1 MESTVVELDPI
12 PSDIRIATRQIKKIH
27 EANCLRK
34 GIDLNL
40 EIDESLPLV
49 WIDVI
54 RFNQVINNLVSNAI
68 KFTWEGH
75 VSLKISSTE
84 TTENEVTMTTE
95 VIDTDIGLSDSQ
107 QDKIWQIFTQAS
119 ASISRVY
126 GGTGLGLPIV
136 KSIVESM
143 GSEIHIDSEEGLGS
157 RFYFSLKL
165 PIASEKVAV
174 APIKSKQHHLNK
186 KRVLLVEDNEINVM
200 VGKQVLENG
209 GGGGVEVTVA
219 TNGQEAVDHNL
230 ADEFDAIL
238 MDIQMPV
245 MDGYT
250 ATQEIRKTDKDTPII
265 ALSASE
271 FMEVKDKIFQSGMNR
286 FVFKPFVPED
296 LLSQL
301 DNTINGRVLALS

>member
-136 KSIVESM
+136 QKHS
-143 GSEIHIDSEEGLGS
+143 GID
-157 RFYFSLKL
+157 
-165 PIASEKVAV
+165 
-174 APIKSKQHHLNK
+174 
-186 KRVLLVEDNEINVM
+186 
-200 VGKQVLENG
+200 
-209 GGGGVEVTVA
+209 GV
-219 TNGQEAVDHNL
+219 
-230 ADEFDAIL
+230 
-238 MDIQMPV
+238 
-245 MDGYT
+245 
-250 ATQEIRKTDKDTPII
+250 
-265 ALSASE
+265 
-271 FMEVKDKIFQSGMNR
+271 
-286 FVFKPFVPED
+286 
-296 LLSQL
+296 
-301 DNTINGRVLALS
+301 